1 MKLGEIQSLYDATNH
16 VRASAEKS
24 IGGCI
29 TYSLGE
35 RVCGLIV
42 GGADNS
48 FFTGAYK
55 QILSHIYRLTY
66 ELDNR

>member
-1 MKLGEIQSLYDATNH
+1 MKLGEIQSLYDATNYIL
-16 VRASAEKS
+16 ASTEKS
-24 IGGCI
+24 IAGYI

-42 GGADNS
+42 GGPDNS
-48 FFTGAYK
+48 FFNGAYI
-55 QILSHIYRLTY
+55 QILSHIYRLNY

>member
-29 TYSLGE
+29 TYSLGA
-35 RVCGLIV
+35 RVCGLFV
-42 GGADNS
+42 RGANSS
-48 FFTGAYK
+48 FFNGAYI
-55 QILSHIYRLTY
+55 QILSHIHSLNY
-66 ELDNR
+66 ELDNK

>member
-1 MKLGEIQSLYDATNH
+1 MKLGEIQSLYDATNYI
-16 VRASAEKS
+16 RASTEKS
-24 IGGCI
+24 FGRYI

-48 FFTGAYK
+48 FFNGAYM

>member
-16 VRASAEKS
+16 IRASTEKS
-24 IGGCI
+24 FGRYIS
-29 TYSLGE
+29 YSLGE

-55 QILSHIYRLTY
+55 QILSQIYRLTY